1 MEKSPE
7 RIYEPNECDE
17 QLMGKNK
24 LAKFDEMARY
34 PHVFQYPFARLQEEG
49 FSLKGHWGERFF
61 KNTHPVVLELGC
73 GKGEY
78 TVGLARLFPE
88 KNFIGVDIK
97 GARMWSGAKESHE
110 AGLPNVAFLR
120 THIELI
126 THFFAPGEVAEIW
139 ITFPDPQMK
148 KANKRLTSTS
158 FMKLYRQ
165 LLSDEGI
172 VHLKTDSP
180 FMYTYTN
187 ELVKANRYP
196 VRFRT
201 DDLYHSGWADA
212 ILSIKTYYEQQ
223 WLKRGLNIKYIQFVC
238 EERDEL
244 IEPDVEITYD
254 EYRSFNRSKR
264 SALASG
270 K

>member
-1 MEKSPE
+1 
-7 RIYEPNECDE
+7 
-17 QLMGKNK
+17 MGKNK
-24 LAKFDEMARY
+24 LAKFDDMAGY

-49 FSLKGHWGERFF
+49 FGLKGYWKERFF
-61 KNTHPVVLELGC
+61 KNTNPVVLELGC

-78 TVGLARLFPE
+78 TVGLARLFPD

-97 GARMWSGAKESHE
+97 GARMWSGAKESSE
-110 AGLPNVAFLR
+110 AGLTNVAFLR

-126 THFFAPGEVAEIW
+126 THFFTPGEVAEIW

-148 KANKRLTSTS
+148 KANKRLTSAC

-172 VHLKTDSP
+172 IHLKTDSH

-187 ELVKANRYP
+187 EMIKANRYP
-196 VRFRT
+196 VLFRT
-201 DDLYHSGWADA
+201 DDLYHSGWADD

-223 WLKRGLNIKYIQFVC
+223 WLERGMNIKYIRFVC
-238 EERDEL
+238 EERGEL
-244 IEPDVEITYD
+244 IEPDVEIAYD
-254 EYRSFNRSKR
+254 TYRSFNRSKR

>member
-1 MEKSPE
+1 
-7 RIYEPNECDE
+7 
-17 QLMGKNK
+17 MGKNK

-34 PHVFQYPFARLQEEG
+34 PHVFQYPFARLQAEG
-49 FSLKGHWGERFF
+49 FGLKGQWGERFF

-88 KNFIGVDIK
+88 KNFIGIDIK
-97 GARMWSGAKESHE
+97 GARMWSGAKESDE
-110 AGLPNVAFLR
+110 AGLANVAFLR

-148 KANKRLTSTS
+148 KAGKRLTSTG

-165 LLSDEGI
+165 LLPAEGI
-172 VHLKTDSP
+172 IHLKTDSH
-180 FMYTYTN
+180 FMYTYTQ
-187 ELVKANRYP
+187 EVVKANRYP
-196 VRFRT
+196 VLFCT

-223 WLKRGLNIKYIQFVC
+223 WLERGMNIHYIRFVC

-244 IEPDVEITYD
+244 IEPEVEIAYD
-254 EYRSFNRSKR
+254 AYRSFNRSKR